1 MNEDVYVTVIYAKCS
16 AKERKDLW
24 ESLENISSDV
34 SGPWCIGGDF
44 NVIMDQEESWVVDLT
59 EPTKALI
66 SSLQWKLVV
75 LLMQDMWELDTLGVI
90 IEGQEREYEKGSI
103 GCQSTINGLRS
114 FNIIMLGTQ

>member
-75 LLMQDMWELDTLGVI
+75 LLM
-90 IEGQEREYEKGSI
+90 
-103 GCQSTINGLRS
+103 
-114 FNIIMLGTQ
+114 